1 MLMWPEAKVDET
13 VTVLSRREKRT
24 YESGAGFCTVHTHG
38 ARISKR
44 NNKHRSVKCD
54 SLVRTFGH
62 QSTSAGR
69 LVAEMAQTRSQV
81 IAKLMEGEQK

>member
-1 MLMWPEAKVDET
+1 MWRVCQRGTTSIAQVECE
-13 VTVLSRREKRT
+13 
-24 YESGAGFCTVHTHG
+24 
-38 ARISKR
+38 
-44 NNKHRSVKCD
+44 
-54 SLVRTFGH
+54 SLVRAFGH